1 MKKFLIIGLFFIHS
15 INCLSPFKNN
25 GNVRKYYPNKQCPA
39 EDLKVISLQ
48 EASIISRHW
57 LSNIVV
63 DNIIQPE
70 DQYIVEKI
78 NYAEQYFQN
87 QFTELSKYNDL
98 YLAWAPKGDISQVL
112 FIIFSSV
119 DHENRKFIVNMLIP
133 CPYWDSLQI
142 SANELK
148 KALSNLAS
156 ESDAELDLEP
166 LFDSDIR
173 IKMDW
178 TYFNEN

>member
-1 MKKFLIIGLFFIHS
+1 MKINVIVCFLIHS
-15 INCLSPFKNN
+15 VNSLPPFKNN
-25 GNVRKYYPNKQCPA
+25 GNIRKYYPNKKCPA
-39 EDLKVISLQ
+39 EDLKVITLQ

-63 DNIIQPE
+63 DNIIKPE

-78 NYAEQYFQN
+78 NDAEQYFQN

-98 YLAWAPKGDISQVL
+98 YLAWAPKGDVNQIL
-112 FIIFSSV
+112 FIVFSSV
-119 DHENRKFIVNMLIP
+119 DHENRKLIINMVIP
-133 CPYWDSLQI
+133 CPYWESKQI

-148 KALSNLAS
+148 KALESLAS
-156 ESDAELDLEP
+156 ESDADLDLQP
-166 LFDSDIR
+166 LYDSDIR

-178 TYFNEN
+178 TYFN

>member
-1 MKKFLIIGLFFIHS
+1 MKINFIVCFLIHS
-15 INCLSPFKNN
+15 VNSLPPFKNN
-25 GNVRKYYPNKQCPA
+25 GNIRKYYPNKKCPA
-39 EDLKVISLQ
+39 EDLKVITLQ

-63 DNIIQPE
+63 DNIIKPE

-78 NYAEQYFQN
+78 NDAEQYFQN

-98 YLAWAPKGDISQVL
+98 YLAWAPKGDVNQIL
-112 FIIFSSV
+112 FIVFSCV
-119 DHENRKFIVNMLIP
+119 DHENRKLIINMVIP
-133 CPYWDSLQI
+133 CPYWESKQI

-148 KALSNLAS
+148 KALESLAS
-156 ESDAELDLEP
+156 ESDADLDLQP
-166 LFDSDIR
+166 LYDSDIR

-178 TYFNEN
+178 TYFN

>member
-1 MKKFLIIGLFFIHS
+1 MRIILIICLF
-15 INCLSPFKNN
+15 INSVTTLSPFKNN
-25 GNVRKYYPNKQCPA
+25 GSIRRYYPNKECPA
-39 EDLKVISLQ
+39 EDLKVITLK

-78 NYAEQYFQN
+78 NNAEQYFQN

-98 YLAWAPKGDISQVL
+98 YLAWAPKGNVNQVL
-112 FIIFSSV
+112 FIVFSCV
-119 DHENRKFIVNMLIP
+119 DHENRKLIINMVIP
-133 CPYWDSLQI
+133 CPYWESKQI
-142 SANELK
+142 SVNELK
-148 KALSNLAS
+148 KALESLAS
-156 ESDAELDLEP
+156 ESEADLDLQP
-166 LFDSDIR
+166 LYDSDFR

-178 TYFNEN
+178 TYFN

>member
-1 MKKFLIIGLFFIHS
+1 MKIILIVFLFIHS
-15 INCLSPFKNN
+15 VSSLSPFKNN
-25 GNVRKYYPNKQCPA
+25 GSIRRYHPNKECPA

-78 NYAEQYFQN
+78 NDAEQYFQN

-98 YLAWAPKGDISQVL
+98 YLAWAPKGNINQVL

-119 DHENRKFIVNMLIP
+119 DHENRKLIVNMLIP
-133 CPYWDSLQI
+133 CPYWDSKQI

-148 KALSNLAS
+148 KSLLSLAS
-156 ESDAELDLEP
+156 ESDAELDLQP
-166 LFDSDIR
+166 LYDSDIR

-178 TYFNEN
+178 TYFN